1 MLMPEAALCGMSTHL
16 TIPTDDIQ
24 VAFDLISLDHSLRPG
39 ATVTTPGGA
48 TLRFERLNEGP
59 GQRGSL
65 DFDLSGGGTGQEPVE
80 IEPLAEWLHARLQ
93 GRVES
98 VRLGGQTVAVEPE
111 ALKRA
116 LGRELVH
123 F

>member
-39 ATVTTPGGA
+39 ATVTAPGGA

-80 IEPLAEWLHARLQ
+80 IEPWRS
-93 GRVES
+93 GCMRGC
-98 VRLGGQTVAVEPE
+98 RGGLRASGW
-111 ALKRA
+111 AGKRW
-116 LGRELVH
+116 RWNRRR
-123 F
+123 